1 MATNEESMTKLALFQ
16 KQQNIFRIAKAF
28 WFSVEQDWHQQLK
41 DFDLTINEYMIL
53 VVLFEENHLTI
64 SEIAAQGFMHISTA
78 MNLCRRMA
86 QKELLFLE
94 KNEHDKR
101 ITVVELKEKGRKLVE
116 QVHQELDFSEAV
128 IEKSTKKIEHMI
140 GIQPT
145 FNDLRSVIRDV
156 YGKKF

>member
-1 MATNEESMTKLALFQ
+1 MATNEELMKDNELFQ
-16 KQQNIFRIAKAF
+16 KQQNIFQIAKAF

-53 VVLFEENHLTI
+53 AVLSEENHLTI

-86 QKELLFLE
+86 QKDLLFLE

-101 ITVVELKEKGRKLVE
+101 ITVVELKDKGQSLVE
-116 QVHQELDFSEAV
+116 QVHQDLDFSDGA
-128 IEKSTKKIEHMI
+128 IEKSTKKIEQLV

-145 FNDLRSVIRDV
+145 FNDLRSVICNV